1 MLANDQKIQGFRS
14 ERTGGAATPWCSID
28 EAAAT
33 VPDGAW
39 ISPGGFMLGR
49 APIALVLA
57 LIRAGRRDLR
67 ILSLPNPLPAELL
80 VAAGAAARVEFLF
93 GALTLAN
100 RVRPMPALKRA
111 IEAGRVAWVEHDG
124 YRVVQRLRAAGM
136 GLPFIPAPD
145 ADVSELA
152 TLEPPAYAVDPFTG
166 ARVPVERAFHPD
178 VALVHAQAA
187 DDAGNL
193 YIEDPTTDLL
203 VIAAAHRVI
212 ATAEVR
218 VRALPRVT
226 VPGFQVARVC
236 EAPGGAWPT
245 GCVGHYPHDEAAL
258 LDYLAAAEAGQGAAW
273 IEAVLPRSP
282 DAAVAAL
289 STRGAA

>member
-1 MLANDQKIQGFRS
+1 MLANALDLQGFPAAAP
-14 ERTGGAATPWCSID
+14 GGATDAWCSVD
-28 EAAAT
+28 EAAAI

-80 VAAGAAARVEFLF
+80 VAAGAAARVELLF

-166 ARVPVERAFHPD
+166 ERVPVERAFHPD
-178 VALVHAQAA
+178 VALIHAQAA

-226 VPGFQVARVC
+226 VPGFQVHRVC

-273 IEAVLPRSP
+273 IDAALVRSP
-282 DAAVAAL
+282 DAAAGP

>member
-1 MLANDQKIQGFRS
+1 V
-14 ERTGGAATPWCSID
+14 TVWCSLD
-28 EAAAT
+28 EAAAA
-33 VPDGAW
+33 VPDGVWLA
-39 ISPGGFMLGR
+39 PGGFMLGR
-49 APIALVLA
+49 APMALVLA

-67 ILSLPNPLPAELL
+67 VLSLPNPLPAEVL
-80 VAAGAAARVEFLF
+80 VAAGVATRVELLF
-93 GALTLAN
+93 SAITLAN

-111 IEAGRVAWVEHDG
+111 IETGRIAWAEHDG

-218 VRALPRVT
+218 VHALPRVT
-226 VPGFQVARVC
+226 VPGFQVERVC

-258 LDYLAAAEAGQGAAW
+258 LDYLAAAEGGQGGAW
-273 IEAVLPRSP
+273 IEAVLAGSP
-282 DAAVAAL
+282 EAAVRAL
-289 STRGAA
+289 SSRGAA